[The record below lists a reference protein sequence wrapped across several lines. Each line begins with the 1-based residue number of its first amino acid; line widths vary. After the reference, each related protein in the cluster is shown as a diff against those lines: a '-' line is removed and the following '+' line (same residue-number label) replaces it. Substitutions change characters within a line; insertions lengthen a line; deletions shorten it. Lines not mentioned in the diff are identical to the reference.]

1 MCLFAVMVS
10 CTSLKAQE
18 ATIELYP
25 GWNWIGYPY
34 TNTLDFA
41 TMFTSFTPAA
51 GDYIKSQYG
60 YAEYYEGYGWFG
72 SLTVFLPCKGYMYK
86 SNRTESVAVTLW
98 TPLSQQDVTTAEPT
112 DITFTSAMVGSTVN
126 LGEGNHIYARGMCW
140 GTDPMP
146 NVDGSHTTD
155 ATVTGSQ
162 TVVLDNLTPSTTYYV
177 RAYVATDH
185 GLFYG
190 EVQSFT
196 TASSSYTINV
206 SSNPTE
212 GGTVTGG
219 GIYEQGQSCTI
230 QATPNP
236 GYTFVNWTKD
246 EEVVSSNASF
256 TFTVTDNAS
265 YVANFNSNSYEIT
278 VATYPID
285 AGTVTGGGIYEQGQ
299 SCTIQATPNPG
310 YTFVNWTKDEEV
322 VSSNASFTF
331 TVTDNASYVAN
342 FNSNSYEITVAT
354 YPIDAG
360 TVTGGG
366 TYQQGQSCTVQATA
380 NTDYIFS
387 NWTENGSV
395 VSTNATYTFTVGAD
409 RILVANFIFIGD
421 DDHTYVDLGLPS
433 GTLWATCNVGANSP
447 EEFGDYFAWGETQ
460 PKDTCNWSTYQFYN
474 GVGLTKY
481 TGDDGL
487 TTLLPEDDAATA
499 NWGAN
504 WRMPTRLEWQELINN
519 TTVTWTQQGGVNG
532 RLFTAQNGNT
542 LFLPATGCFT
552 GSNIYYVGSGG
563 YCWSSSLCMEDPTL
577 TWTFLFAT
585 DYYMIYCYGRAYG
598 RSVRPVRRIW
608 N

>member
-212 GGTVTGG
+212 G
-219 GIYEQGQSCTI
+219 
-230 QATPNP
+230 
-236 GYTFVNWTKD
+236 
-246 EEVVSSNASF
+246 
-256 TFTVTDNAS
+256 
-265 YVANFNSNSYEIT
+265 
-278 VATYPID
+278 
-285 AGTVTGGGIYEQGQ
+285 GTVTGGGIYEQGQ